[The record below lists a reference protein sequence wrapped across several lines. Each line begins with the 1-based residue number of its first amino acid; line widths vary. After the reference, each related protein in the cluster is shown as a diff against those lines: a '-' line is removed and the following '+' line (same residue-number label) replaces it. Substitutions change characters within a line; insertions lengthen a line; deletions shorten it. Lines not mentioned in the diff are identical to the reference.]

1 MKKNKKNPIFKWVK
15 IDNIKVAIDSQC
27 LSAIESII
35 KQYDGAIV

>member
-1 MKKNKKNPIFKWVK
+1 LNHILSDKKI
-15 IDNIKVAIDSQC
+15 IKVAIDYQH